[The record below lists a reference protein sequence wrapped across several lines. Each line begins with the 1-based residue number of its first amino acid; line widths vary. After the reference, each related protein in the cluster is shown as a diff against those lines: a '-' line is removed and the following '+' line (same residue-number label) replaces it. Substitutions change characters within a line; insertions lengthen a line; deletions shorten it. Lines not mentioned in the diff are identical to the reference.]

1 MLKLS
6 EENIGKNMYNVG
18 IGKNS
23 LDSMAKSW
31 TLKEKKSIYWIPSTV

>member
-18 IGKNS
+18 TCKNS
-23 LDSMAKSW
+23 LDSMAKS
-31 TLKEKKSIYWIPSTV
+31 